1 MQKSSLYT
9 MAAAAVAA
17 VAVPTAFFLF
27 TASANSQ
34 IRATPSMQVVGTS
47 ASGNT
52 STAWFHDASGSRAVA
67 CQTVNNAAGLA
78 SIQCV
83 STKLPQE

>member
-1 MQKSSLYT
+1 MQKTSLYA

-17 VAVPTAFFLF
+17 VAVPATLFLF
-27 TASANSQ
+27 TPTANSQ
-34 IRATPSMQVVGTS
+34 IRATPAMQVMGTS
-47 ASGNT
+47 ASGST

>member
-1 MQKSSLYT
+1 MQKASLYT
-9 MAAAAVAA
+9 MAAAAVTA
-17 VAVPTAFFLF
+17 VAVPSMLFFF
-27 TASANSQ
+27 SATANSQ
-34 IRATPSMQVVGTS
+34 IRATPAMQVIGTS
-47 ASGNT
+47 ASGST

-67 CQTVNNAAGLA
+67 CQTVNNASGLA